1 MMEHT
6 TFRVLLADDHELVR
20 DTLLFYVRSQ
30 SDMSVTTASC
40 LEEARRVWLR
50 EGPFDL
56 VLLDLRMPGM
66 NGLSGLEAALSD
78 GVRAAVISGVAT
90 RGVVEDAMLLGAAGF
105 VSKTTP
111 ARALIQAISFMAM
124 GETYVSPEFLGDRKA
139 DSGHP
144 LADSLSRREFQ
155 VLEKICDG
163 LTDKEI
169 ARDLELQV
177 STVKLHAKM
186 LFRKLKVSSRTQAA
200 MIAKNEGLF

>member
-1 MMEHT
+1 MIAHT
-6 TFRVLLADDHELVR
+6 NFRILLADDHELLR
-20 DTLLFYVRSQ
+20 DTLLFFIRSQ
-30 SDMSVTTASC
+30 SELSVTTASS
-40 LEEARRVWLR
+40 LEEARRIWLK

-66 NGLSGLEAALSD
+66 NGLNGLDVALSD
-78 GVRAAVISGVAT
+78 GVRVAIISGVAT
-90 RGVVEDAMLLGAAGF
+90 RNVVEDAMQLGAAGF
-105 VSKTTP
+105 LSKTTP
-111 ARALIQAISFMAM
+111 ARALIQAINFMAM
-124 GETYVSPEFLGDRKA
+124 GETYVSPEFVGDRKA

-144 LADSLSRREFQ
+144 LANRLSKREFQ

-177 STVKLHAKM
+177 PTVKLHAKM
-186 LFRKLKVSSRTQAA
+186 MFRKLNVSTRTQAA

>member
-1 MMEHT
+1 MIAHT
-6 TFRVLLADDHELVR
+6 NFRILLADDHELLR
-20 DTLLFYVRSQ
+20 DTLLFFIRSQ
-30 SDMSVTTASC
+30 SELSVTTASS
-40 LEEARRVWLR
+40 LEEPRRIWLK

-66 NGLSGLEAALSD
+66 NGLSGLDVALSD
-78 GVRAAVISGVAT
+78 GVRVAIISGVAT
-90 RGVVEDAMLLGAAGF
+90 RNVVEDAMQLGAAGF
-105 VSKTTP
+105 LSKTTP
-111 ARALIQAISFMAM
+111 ARALIQAINFMAM
-124 GETYVSPEFLGDRKA
+124 GETYVSPEFVGDRKA

-144 LADSLSRREFQ
+144 LANRLSKREFQ

-177 STVKLHAKM
+177 PTVKLHAKM
-186 LFRKLKVSSRTQAA
+186 MFRKLNVSTRTQAA